1 MKRVLII
8 SYYWPPNGG
17 AGVYRWLKMSKYLPE
32 FGWQPVV
39 YTPENPEVVA
49 DDPGLLKDVGATVEV
64 IKRPITE
71 PFSLYK
77 RFTGRAQNERVQTAF
92 LSEKRTGGWKEDLA
106 LWVRSNFFIPDAR
119 VWWVKPSI
127 RYLKDHVKKYPV
139 DAIISTGPPHSMH
152 LIARGLQR
160 ATGLPWIADFRD
172 PWTGIDFYGQLALTN
187 WADRKHHRLERE
199 VLTHADRMVTVS
211 WSWAKDLE
219 ALGAKNV
226 EVITNGFDRADVP
239 KETVAVDDRYSLVHI
254 GSMSATRDLP
264 GLWKVLATI
273 AEKDPLFRESFV
285 LRFVGPVDHS
295 VVESATAAGL
305 GGHIERLGRVSHA
318 VAMHEMQR
326 ARVLLLP
333 INDTPNS
340 AGILPGKLYEYL
352 SVGRP
357 ILAIGPSGGDVA
369 RVLGNVHRLLPR
381 DPAPSSNA
389 DIRSLFDHL
398 GPVTGQDIERY
409 DRRELARAM
418 AELLNGPLRAGRQ

>member
-39 YTPENPEVVA
+39 YTPENPEMVA
-49 DDPGLLKDVGATVEV
+49 DDPGLLKDVGAQVEV
-64 IKRPITE
+64 VKQPITE

-77 RFTGRAQNERVQTAF
+77 RFTGRAQSERVQTAF
-92 LSEKRTGGWKEDLA
+92 LSEKRAGGWKEDLA

-127 RYLKDHVKKYPV
+127 RFLKDYVKEHQV

-152 LIARGLQR
+152 LIAQGLKR

-172 PWTGIDFYGQLALTN
+172 PWTGIDFYGQLSLTN

-199 VLTHADRMVTVS
+199 VLTTADRVVTVS
-211 WSWAKDLE
+211 WSWANDLE
-219 ALGAKNV
+219 ALGAKTV
-226 EVITNGFDRADVP
+226 AVITNGFDRADVP
-239 KETVAVDDRYSLVHI
+239 EENIAVDDRFSLVHI

-264 GLWKVLATI
+264 GLWKALAAI
-273 AEKDPLFRESFV
+273 GEKDLTFRERFV

-305 GGHIERLGRVSHA
+305 GGHIERMGRVSHA
-318 VAMHEMQR
+318 VAMQEMQR

-340 AGILPGKLYEYL
+340 AGILPGKLYEYM

-357 ILAIGPSGGDVA
+357 ILAVGPGTGDVA
-369 RVLGNVHRLLPR
+369 RVLGSGHTLLSREP
-381 DPAPSSNA
+381 DLA
-389 DIRSLFDHL
+389 DQAHIRSLFDRSE
-398 GPVTGQDIERY
+398 PVTGQNILRY
-409 DRRELARAM
+409 DRRELAKAM
-418 AELLNGPLRAGRQ
+418 AELLNEQRATAKP

>member
-49 DDPGLLKDVGATVEV
+49 DDPGLLKDVGAGVEV

-77 RFTGRAQNERVQTAF
+77 RFTGRAQHERVQTAF
-92 LSEKRTGGWKEDLA
+92 LSEKRAGGWKEDLA

-127 RYLKDHVKKYPV
+127 RFLKQYVREHPV

-172 PWTGIDFYGQLALTN
+172 PWTGIDFYGQLALTG
-187 WADRKHHRLERE
+187 WADRKHHRLERD
-199 VLTHADRMVTVS
+199 VLNAADRVVTVS

-226 EVITNGFDRADVP
+226 EVITNGFDRVDVP
-239 KETVAVDDRYSLVHI
+239 KEKVEVDDRYSLVHI

-264 GLWKVLATI
+264 GLWKTLAAI
-273 AEKDPLFRESFV
+273 GDKDIEFRERFV

-305 GGHIERLGRVSHA
+305 GGHIERMGRVSHA
-318 VAMHEMQR
+318 VAMHEIQR

-352 SVGRP
+352 SMGRP
-357 ILAIGPSGGDVA
+357 ILAIGPSEGDVA
-369 RVLGNVHRLLPR
+369 RVLGSAHRLLPR
-381 DPAPSSNA
+381 DPAPSSHA